1 MKIWKPTASAAFGAA
16 LFLGVFAASAF
27 LNTVS
32 AADLTGS
39 GALRSEEE
47 SAGDFGRE
55 IISIAYINREGKV
68 ESRPIVLYRPANA
81 SGDLPLV
88 YVPHYPID
96 ESAPV
101 FKEYMARGWAAA
113 SPTEF
118 KPEYNGRLADDNLV
132 FNNAALYTLRRRAGI
147 DRQRIAVVGGSAGG
161 YTALMLCELQMGVC
175 AAVAHSPVANLYY
188 NFAVY
193 FRKCDELNAAA
204 GEGGLPVPVQG
215 MISSTFRPINDSF
228 SGADDPRWEA
238 LSPVALI
245 QCLSSP
251 VVVNHYTADVLVPVD
266 QITKRFAYADDD
278 GSFPDGFPIRM
289 GVGYPGVLSRSLE
302 EEANPAELSAARYPV
317 ENRHVDMDM
326 PYSDKLLTINI
337 LDDGPMNAKGS
348 HTAPGTTGGVN
359 TIPYLEAMFSQT
371 LAKTERAV
379 PEKLLLMLERY
390 RGKSAQLPAHEN
402 ADDAVYGSLAVY
414 QEEIVDELARYA
426 ANRSPA
432 ELDEAAAAAIKSA
445 EDADALTKV
454 WAEIKSKIKE

>member
-1 MKIWKPTASAAFGAA
+1 
-16 LFLGVFAASAF
+16 
-27 LNTVS
+27 
-32 AADLTGS
+32 
-39 GALRSEEE
+39 
-47 SAGDFGRE
+47 
-55 IISIAYINREGKV
+55 
-68 ESRPIVLYRPANA
+68 
-81 SGDLPLV
+81 
-88 YVPHYPID
+88 
-96 ESAPV
+96 
-101 FKEYMARGWAAA
+101 
-113 SPTEF
+113 
-118 KPEYNGRLADDNLV
+118 
-132 FNNAALYTLRRRAGI
+132 
-147 DRQRIAVVGGSAGG
+147 
-161 YTALMLCELQMGVC
+161 
-175 AAVAHSPVANLYY
+175 SPVANLYY

-215 MISSTFRPINDSF
+215 MISSTFRPINDGF
-228 SGADDPRWEA
+228 DGPDDPRWEA

-266 QITKRFAYADDD
+266 QITKRFAYAVDD

-390 RGKSAQLPAHEN
+390 RGKSVQLPAHEN

-414 QEEIVDELARYA
+414 REEIVDELARYA
-426 ANRSPA
+426 ANRSLA

-445 EDADALTKV
+445 EDADALAKV
-454 WAEIKSKIKE
+454 WAEIKSKIVE

>member
-27 LNTVS
+27 INTVS

-101 FKEYMARGWAAA
+101 LKEYMARGWAAA

-118 KPEYNGRLADDNLV
+118 KPEYNGQLADDNLV
-132 FNNAALYTLRRRAGI
+132 FNNAALYALRRRDGI
-147 DRQRIAVVGGSAGG
+147 DGQRIAVVGGSAGG

-215 MISSTFRPINDSF
+215 MISSTFRPINDGF
-228 SGADDPRWEA
+228 DGPDDPRWEA

-245 QCLSSP
+245 QC
-251 VVVNHYTADVLVPVD
+251 
-266 QITKRFAYADDD
+266 
-278 GSFPDGFPIRM
+278 
-289 GVGYPGVLSRSLE
+289 
-302 EEANPAELSAARYPV
+302 
-317 ENRHVDMDM
+317 
-326 PYSDKLLTINI
+326 
-337 LDDGPMNAKGS
+337 
-348 HTAPGTTGGVN
+348 
-359 TIPYLEAMFSQT
+359 
-371 LAKTERAV
+371 
-379 PEKLLLMLERY
+379 
-390 RGKSAQLPAHEN
+390 
-402 ADDAVYGSLAVY
+402 
-414 QEEIVDELARYA
+414 
-426 ANRSPA
+426 
-432 ELDEAAAAAIKSA
+432 
-445 EDADALTKV
+445 
-454 WAEIKSKIKE
+454 